1 MAAGQRD
8 ATGVTRVAPADV
20 TCLPRGVRLHRC
32 GVRNE
37 WFLLAPERAM
47 RLDETGI
54 AILSELDGA
63 RSVGDIVAGLAERYA
78 APAEMIANDVTAFL
92 SELRRRRMVEIR

>member
-1 MAAGQRD
+1 MAPD
-8 ATGVTRVAPADV
+8 DV
-20 TCLPRGVRLHRC
+20 TYLPRGVRLHRC

-47 RLDETGI
+47 RLDEIGI

-63 RSVGDIVAGLAERYA
+63 RSVRDIVAELAERYA
-78 APAEMIANDVTAFL
+78 APAEMIANDVANFL
-92 SELRRRRMVEIR
+92 SELHRRRMVEVQ